1 MMTTTKRKPIL
12 LVAAAMLALVMCL
25 AIILPMD
32 RQLIATASTHDNI
45 QYLTADAPK
54 LEGGRRLR
62 FAAYDADCGTVQ
74 LCFSVKKN
82 DRALRQGKDIAVA
95 VDGAALETWKFF
107 THTTWKRTYHNFL
120 LENVAPGA
128 QITFTYHGQTI
139 TIE

>member
-1 MMTTTKRKPIL
+1 MKKAIFL
-12 LVAAAMLALVMCL
+12 AAAAVLMVVVVWLVIAL
-25 AIILPMD
+25 PTD
-32 RQLIATASTHDNI
+32 RQLIATDSTHDNI
-45 QYLTADAPK
+45 QSLTADAPK

-62 FAAYDADCGTVQ
+62 FAAYDADCGMVQ

-82 DRALRQGKDIAVA
+82 DRALRQGKDITIA

>member
-1 MMTTTKRKPIL
+1 MKKNAFLP
-12 LVAAAMLALVMCL
+12 
-25 AIILPMD
+25 AIIVLAVVVWLLIALPTD
-32 RQLIATASTHDNI
+32 RQLIATASTHENI
-45 QYLTADAPK
+45 QYLSADVPK
-54 LEGGRRLR
+54 LEENRQLR
-62 FAAYDADCGTVQ
+62 FAAYDADCGMVQ

>member
-1 MMTTTKRKPIL
+1 MKKAIFL
-12 LVAAAMLALVMCL
+12 AAAAVLMVVVVWLVIAL
-25 AIILPMD
+25 PTD

-45 QYLTADAPK
+45 QSLTADAPK

-62 FAAYDADCGTVQ
+62 FAAYDADCGMVQ

-82 DRALRQGKDIAVA
+82 DRALRQGKDIAIA

>member
-1 MMTTTKRKPIL
+1 MKKKAVFLTAMAL
-12 LVAAAMLALVMCL
+12 LAAAAVWLLIAL
-25 AIILPMD
+25 PTD

-95 VDGAALETWKFF
+95 LDGAALETWKFF

>member
-1 MMTTTKRKPIL
+1 MKKKAVFLTVMAL
-12 LVAAAMLALVMCL
+12 LAAAAVWLLIAL
-25 AIILPMD
+25 PTD

>member
-1 MMTTTKRKPIL
+1 MKKKAIL
-12 LVAAAMLALVMCL
+12 LAAMAALAAVWLL
-25 AIILPMD
+25 IALPTD
-32 RQLIATASTHDNI
+32 RQLIATDSTHDNI
-45 QYLTADAPK
+45 EYLTADAPK
-54 LEGGRRLR
+54 LEGGRQLRL
-62 FAAYDADCGTVQ
+62 AAYYADCGMVQ
-74 LCFSVKKN
+74 LCFSVKTN

-128 QITFTYHGQTI
+128 QITFTYDGQTI

>member
-1 MMTTTKRKPIL
+1 MKKKAIFLTVMAL
-12 LVAAAMLALVMCL
+12 LAAAAVWLLIAL
-25 AIILPMD
+25 PTD

-45 QYLTADAPK
+45 QSLTADAPK

-62 FAAYDADCGTVQ
+62 FAAYDADCSMVQ

>member
-1 MMTTTKRKPIL
+1 MKKAIFL
-12 LVAAAMLALVMCL
+12 AAAAVLMVVVVWLVIAL
-25 AIILPMD
+25 PTD

-45 QYLTADAPK
+45 QSLTADAPK

-62 FAAYDADCGTVQ
+62 FAAYDADCGMVQ

-95 VDGAALETWKFF
+95 LDGAALETWKFF

>member
-1 MMTTTKRKPIL
+1 MKKKAVFLTVMAL
-12 LVAAAMLALVMCL
+12 LAAAAVWLLIAL
-25 AIILPMD
+25 PTD

-45 QYLTADAPK
+45 QSLTADAPK

-62 FAAYDADCGTVQ
+62 FAAYDADCGMVQ

-82 DRALRQGKDIAVA
+82 DRALRQGKDITIA

>member
-1 MMTTTKRKPIL
+1 MKKKAIL
-12 LVAAAMLALVMCL
+12 LAAMAALAAVWLL
-25 AIILPMD
+25 IALPTD
-32 RQLIATASTHDNI
+32 RQLIATDSTHDNI
-45 QYLTADAPK
+45 EYLTADAPK
-54 LEGGRRLR
+54 LEGGRQLR
-62 FAAYDADCGTVQ
+62 FAAYDADCGMVQ
-74 LCFSVKKN
+74 LCFSVKTN

-128 QITFTYHGQTI
+128 QITFTYDGQTI

>member
-1 MMTTTKRKPIL
+1 MKKKAVFLTVMAL
-12 LVAAAMLALVMCL
+12 LAAAAVWLLIAL
-25 AIILPMD
+25 PTD

-62 FAAYDADCGTVQ
+62 FAAYDADCGMVQ

>member
-1 MMTTTKRKPIL
+1 MKKKAVFLTVMAL
-12 LVAAAMLALVMCL
+12 LAAAAVWLLIAL
-25 AIILPMD
+25 PTD

-62 FAAYDADCGTVQ
+62 FAVYDADCGTVQ

-82 DRALRQGKDIAVA
+82 DRALRQGKDITIAVNGT
-95 VDGAALETWKFF
+95 VLETWKHF
-107 THTTWKRTYHNFL
+107 THSTWKRDYFNFL

>member
-1 MMTTTKRKPIL
+1 MKKAIF
-12 LVAAAMLALVMCL
+12 LVAAAVLMVVVVWLVIAL
-25 AIILPMD
+25 PTD
-32 RQLIATASTHDNI
+32 RQLIATDSTHDNI
-45 QYLTADAPK
+45 QSLTADAPK

-62 FAAYDADCGTVQ
+62 FAAYDADCGMVQ

>member
-1 MMTTTKRKPIL
+1 MKKKAVFLTVMAL
-12 LVAAAMLALVMCL
+12 LAAAAVWLLIAL
-25 AIILPMD
+25 PTD
-32 RQLIATASTHDNI
+32 RQLIATASTHDNVE
-45 QYLTADAPK
+45 YLRADSTK
-54 LEGGRRLR
+54 LDAGRRLR
-62 FAAYDADCGTVQ
+62 FAAYDPDCGMVQ

-95 VDGAALETWKFF
+95 LDGAALETWKFF

>member
-1 MMTTTKRKPIL
+1 MKKKAVFLTVMAL
-12 LVAAAMLALVMCL
+12 LAAAAVWLLIAL
-25 AIILPMD
+25 PTD

-45 QYLTADAPK
+45 QSLTADAPK

-62 FAAYDADCGTVQ
+62 FAAYDADCGMVQ

>member
-1 MMTTTKRKPIL
+1 MKKKAIL
-12 LVAAAMLALVMCL
+12 LAAMAALAAVIVGLL
-25 AIILPMD
+25 AVLPTD
-32 RQLIATASTHDNI
+32 RQLIATESTHDNI

-54 LEGGRRLR
+54 LEGGRQLR
-62 FAAYDADCGTVQ
+62 FAAYDPDCGMVQ
-74 LCFSVKKN
+74 LCFSVKTN
-82 DRALRQGKDIAVA
+82 DRALRQGKDIAIA

-128 QITFTYHGQTI
+128 QITFTYNGQTI

>member
-1 MMTTTKRKPIL
+1 MKKKAIL
-12 LVAAAMLALVMCL
+12 LAAMAALAAVWLL
-25 AIILPMD
+25 IALPTD
-32 RQLIATASTHDNI
+32 RQLIATDSTHDNI
-45 QYLTADAPK
+45 EYPTADAPK
-54 LEGGRRLR
+54 LEGGRQLR
-62 FAAYDADCGTVQ
+62 FAAYDADCGMVQ
-74 LCFSVKKN
+74 LCFSVKTN

-128 QITFTYHGQTI
+128 QITFTYDGQTI

>member
-1 MMTTTKRKPIL
+1 MKKKAVFLTVMAL
-12 LVAAAMLALVMCL
+12 LAAAAVWLLIAL
-25 AIILPMD
+25 PTD

-128 QITFTYHGQTI
+128 QITFTYHGQPI

>member
-1 MMTTTKRKPIL
+1 MKKKAVFLTVMAL
-12 LVAAAMLALVMCL
+12 LAAAAVWLLIAL
-25 AIILPMD
+25 PTD

-45 QYLTADAPK
+45 QSLTADAPK

-62 FAAYDADCGTVQ
+62 FAAYDPDCGMVQ

-82 DRALRQGKDIAVA
+82 DRALRQGKDITIA

>member
-1 MMTTTKRKPIL
+1 MKKKAIL
-12 LVAAAMLALVMCL
+12 LAAMAALAAVWLL
-25 AIILPMD
+25 IALPTD
-32 RQLIATASTHDNI
+32 RQLIATVSTHDNI
-45 QYLTADAPK
+45 EYLTADAPK
-54 LEGGRRLR
+54 LEGGRQLR
-62 FAAYDADCGTVQ
+62 FAAYDADCGMVQ
-74 LCFSVKKN
+74 LCFSVKTN

-128 QITFTYHGQTI
+128 QITFTYDGQTI

>member
-1 MMTTTKRKPIL
+1 MKKKAIFLTVMAL
-12 LVAAAMLALVMCL
+12 LAAAAVWLLIAL
-25 AIILPMD
+25 PTD

-45 QYLTADAPK
+45 QSLTADAPK

-62 FAAYDADCGTVQ
+62 FAAYDADCGMVQ

>member
-12 LVAAAMLALVMCL
+12 LAAAAMLALVMCL

-45 QYLTADAPK
+45 QSLTADAPK

-62 FAAYDADCGTVQ
+62 FAAYDADCGMVQ

-82 DRALRQGKDIAVA
+82 DHALWKGKDIAITVNGTT
-95 VDGAALETWKFF
+95 VETWNHF
-107 THTTWKRTYHNFL
+107 THSTWKRDYFNFL

>member
-1 MMTTTKRKPIL
+1 MKKAIFL
-12 LVAAAMLALVMCL
+12 AAAAVLMVVVVWLVIAL
-25 AIILPMD
+25 PTD

-45 QYLTADAPK
+45 QSLTADAPK

-62 FAAYDADCGTVQ
+62 FAAYDADCGMVQ

>member
-1 MMTTTKRKPIL
+1 MKKKAVFLTVMAL
-12 LVAAAMLALVMCL
+12 LAAAAVWLLIAL
-25 AIILPMD
+25 PTD
-32 RQLIATASTHDNI
+32 RQLIATDSTHDSI
-45 QYLTADAPK
+45 QSLTADAPK

-62 FAAYDADCGTVQ
+62 FAAYDADCGMVQ

-82 DRALRQGKDIAVA
+82 DRALRQGKDITIA

>member
-1 MMTTTKRKPIL
+1 MKKAIFL
-12 LVAAAMLALVMCL
+12 AAAAVLMVVVVWLVIAL
-25 AIILPMD
+25 PTD

>member
-1 MMTTTKRKPIL
+1 MKKKAIFLTVMAL
-12 LVAAAMLALVMCL
+12 LAAAAVWLLIAL
-25 AIILPMD
+25 PTD

-45 QYLTADAPK
+45 QSLTADAPK